1 MLFLKVEHFVI
12 IIKTSSV
19 CLLTTIFIISLEY
32 LITHTDTLLLST
44 LKPLKFNLKLS
55 LMGGIQ

>member
-12 IIKTSSV
+12 IIKTLSV

-55 LMGGIQ
+55 LMEGIQ